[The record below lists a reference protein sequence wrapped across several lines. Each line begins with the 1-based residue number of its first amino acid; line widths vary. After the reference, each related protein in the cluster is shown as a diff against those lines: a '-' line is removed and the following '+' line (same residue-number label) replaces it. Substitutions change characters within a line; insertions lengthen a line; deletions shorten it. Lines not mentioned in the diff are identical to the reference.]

1 MATVSKR
8 GNTYR
13 ITVSCGYDT
22 TGKQIRKTMT
32 YKPEP
37 NMTEKQ
43 IEKEVKRQ
51 TVLFQE
57 RCENGQVSNGRIKL
71 AEFIDTYFADYAK
84 MNLKKKTVIGY
95 KGLVP
100 VVNQALG
107 HLYISK
113 IQPHHLNAFYS
124 NLSEVGARRRV
135 TYKVS
140 VDLKAI
146 LKSANVKMTDFCK
159 AANVSEYSFRSAC
172 KGNPIS
178 EKNAKKICSA
188 LGLSISKDFEAI
200 GADEPLSP
208 ETVRHYHRFISSVL
222 GVAVKW
228 QLIVSN
234 PCERVTLPK
243 KRKAVPKYL
252 DENEAALLLE
262 LVEKEDMQH
271 KTMIKLLMYTG
282 MRREELCGLEWKDID
297 FVKSVITIARASIY
311 IPNEGVISD
320 TTKNENSVRCIKAP
334 SAAIEMLKDYRV
346 WQTDLR
352 LRMGDRWHN
361 SDRLF
366 TTYEGNPIHPD
377 TITGWFH
384 DFIEKNNLPKVTIH
398 SLRHTNATMLINS
411 QVPVT
416 TVAARLG
423 HANPSTTTKIYAHAI
438 KSADAAAAEALDD
451 IFSRKREEPSEKPD
465 NTIEWELIE
474 KV

>member
-1 MATVSKR
+1 
-8 GNTYR
+8 
-13 ITVSCGYDT
+13 
-22 TGKQIRKTMT
+22 
-32 YKPEP
+32 
-37 NMTEKQ
+37 
-43 IEKEVKRQ
+43 
-51 TVLFQE
+51 
-57 RCENGQVSNGRIKL
+57 
-71 AEFIDTYFADYAK
+71 
-84 MNLKKKTVIGY
+84 
-95 KGLVP
+95 
-100 VVNQALG
+100 
-107 HLYISK
+107 
-113 IQPHHLNAFYS
+113 
-124 NLSEVGARRRV
+124 
-135 TYKVS
+135 
-140 VDLKAI
+140 
-146 LKSANVKMTDFCK
+146 
-159 AANVSEYSFRSAC
+159 
-172 KGNPIS
+172 
-178 EKNAKKICSA
+178 
-188 LGLSISKDFEAI
+188 
-200 GADEPLSP
+200 
-208 ETVRHYHRFISSVL
+208 
-222 GVAVKW
+222 
-228 QLIVSN
+228 
-234 PCERVTLPK
+234 
-243 KRKAVPKYL
+243 
-252 DENEAALLLE
+252 
-262 LVEKEDMQH
+262 MQH

-320 TTKNENSVRCIKAP
+320 TTKNESSVRCIKAP

-465 NTIEWELIE
+465 NTIDFKIAQ
-474 KV
+474 